1 MIQRDYNTDFLKAF
15 GWKMGINV
23 DNGAP
28 VGGNLGWSKM
38 TWSKATT
45 SVKLIVKKA
54 PKAKCVLRF

>member
-1 MIQRDYNTDFLKAF
+1 MED
-15 GWKMGINV
+15 V
-23 DNGAP
+23 DNGALGP
-28 VGGNLGWSKM
+28 PAGGNLGWSKT